1 MSGKWYH
8 ATYPTP
14 VRKEHGC
21 KVSWYTYRTR
31 DEALFISPLAYERGQ
46 WLEDEGFDFG
56 YMIPGSISQEDD
68 GLWTVVIP

>member
-1 MSGKWYH
+1 MSGKWYN

-21 KVSWYTYRTR
+21 KVSWYAYRTK
-31 DEALFISPLAYERGQ
+31 DEARFVSRLAHEQGQ

-56 YMIPGSISQEDD
+56 YMIPGSIRQEDD